1 MRIKRI
7 PRALAHPST
16 PPPWSQNP
24 PKRPR
29 TRKQYPPAL
38 APIVTPS
45 ITSPPG
51 YPRLLASAR
60 REPIEPAQWP
70 PSPTIRVGM
79 LDFRYTT
86 SLATPRTRP
95 HRQRTGR
102 SSPQTELAVS
112 GAATSCIVILL
123 NNDPLVNIRQT
134 RPARGGGSQLI

>member
-1 MRIKRI
+1 MH

-24 PKRPR
+24 RKRPR
-29 TRKQYPPAL
+29 TRKQYPPAP

-70 PSPTIRVGM
+70 TQPHHPWGCWILAGRAARSRSNSLVIS
-79 LDFRYTT
+79 TT
-86 SLATPRTRP
+86 EQHAALPYQGTR
-95 HRQRTGR
+95 R
-102 SSPQTELAVS
+102 SEKLE
-112 GAATSCIVILL
+112 
-123 NNDPLVNIRQT
+123 
-134 RPARGGGSQLI
+134 

>member
-24 PKRPR
+24 GKRPR
-29 TRKQYPPAL
+29 TRKQYPPAP

-70 PSPTIRVGM
+70 PRPTIRGDAGFS
-79 LDFRYTT
+79 LD
-86 SLATPRTRP
+86 
-95 HRQRTGR
+95 
-102 SSPQTELAVS
+102 
-112 GAATSCIVILL
+112 
-123 NNDPLVNIRQT
+123 
-134 RPARGGGSQLI
+134 ARGDRDRITQSSQRLRSTGPFPTREVRAGDLWLSARSNVG

>member
-70 PSPTIRVGM
+70 LSPTTRGGCWI
-79 LDFRYTT
+79 LDARRGRDRITQSSQRLRTT
-86 SLATPRTRP
+86 RHFPTRGV
-95 HRQRTGR
+95 HAGDLWLSAR
-102 SSPQTELAVS
+102 SNVVDMWVRTEL
-112 GAATSCIVILL
+112 GQIV
-123 NNDPLVNIRQT
+123 Q
-134 RPARGGGSQLI
+134 

>member
-1 MRIKRI
+1 MALKVRLAANRNNRIKRI

-24 PKRPR
+24 RKRPR
-29 TRKQYPPAL
+29 TRKQYLPAP

-70 PSPTIRVGM
+70 PSPTIRGDAGFS
-79 LDFRYTT
+79 LDARRGRDRIAQ
-86 SLATPRTRP
+86 SS
-95 HRQRTGR
+95 QR
-102 SSPQTELAVS
+102 LS
-112 GAATSCIVILL
+112 GAQHFPTREVGNGDLRCICIY
-123 NNDPLVNIRQT
+123 DARHARQT
-134 RPARGGGSQLI
+134 VQE